1 MKLVTLSV
9 SGAWM
14 CNVMQFKIVLCSYDN
29 PVSQAHFLLFGWEK
43 GPVLLH
49 SLILSARFPDYGDVD
64 WCGWG

>member
-14 CNVMQFKIVLCSYDN
+14 FMLIQFKIVLCSYDS
-29 PVSQAHFLLFGWEK
+29 PVSHTHFLLFGWEK

-49 SLILSARFPDYGDVD
+49 SLILSARYPDYGNVD
-64 WCGWG
+64 YCGWG

>member
-14 CNVMQFKIVLCSYDN
+14 CNVIQFKIVLCSYDS
-29 PVSQAHFLLFGWEK
+29 PVSQTHFLLFGWEK

-49 SLILSARFPDYGDVD
+49 SLILSARFPYYGDVD